1 MLEYHPNAQGP
12 RLCRILDPRY
22 LALPPNVSLV
32 WTQHAI
38 NDFNQGAFTGT
49 IFTEQGV
56 NLAGHNIQIDV
67 VVGDA
72 TGE

>member
-12 RLCRILDPRY
+12 RLRRILDPRH
-22 LALPPNVSLV
+22 LALPSNVSLV
-32 WTQHAI
+32 RTQHAI
-38 NDFNQGAFTGT
+38 NDFDQGAFTGA

-56 NLAGHNIQIDV
+56 NLAGRNIQIDV